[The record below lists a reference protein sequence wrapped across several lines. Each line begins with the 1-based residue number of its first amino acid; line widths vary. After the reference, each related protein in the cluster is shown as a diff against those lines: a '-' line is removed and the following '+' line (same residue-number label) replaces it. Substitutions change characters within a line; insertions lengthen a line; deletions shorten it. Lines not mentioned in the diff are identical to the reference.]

1 MLGRRALL
9 LAFAAA
15 SMVGGCLPALAA
27 ETMPYTP
34 QAFEAAQKAGESIL
48 VEITAPWCP
57 TCKAQKPI
65 LGELT
70 AAPKFKALKIFD
82 VDFDSQ
88 KSAVRGFGARMQS
101 TLIVFKGSE
110 EVARSV
116 GDTKA
121 ASIASLLDKA
131 I

>member
-1 MLGRRALL
+1 MIKPSPLLFSLVL
-9 LAFAAA
+9 LAGGGAARTA
-15 SMVGGCLPALAA
+15 SAA
-27 ETMPYTP
+27 ETAAYTP
-34 QAFEAAQKAGESIL
+34 QAFEAAQKAGQPIL

-65 LGELT
+65 LGKLE
-70 AAPKFKALKIFD
+70 ADPKFKNLHIFD

-88 KSAVRGFGARMQS
+88 KDVVRLFGAQMQS
-101 TLIVFKGSE
+101 TLIAFKGPQ

-116 GDTKA
+116 GDTKPG
-121 ASIASLLDKA
+121 SIAALLDKS

>member
-1 MLGRRALL
+1 MLDRLVVIST
-9 LAFAAA
+9 LA
-15 SMVGGCLPALAA
+15 ALASVA
-27 ETMPYTP
+27 AVPFAQAADHAAFTP
-34 QAFEAAQKAGESIL
+34 QAFEAAQKAGKPIL
-48 VEITAPWCP
+48 IEITAPWCP

-65 LGELT
+65 LSQLT
-70 AAPKFKALKIFD
+70 AAPEYKNLAVFD

-88 KSAVRGFGARMQS
+88 KAAVKGFHAQMQS
-101 TLIVFKGSE
+101 TLIAFKGQK

-121 ASIASLLDKA
+121 ASIADLLAKS